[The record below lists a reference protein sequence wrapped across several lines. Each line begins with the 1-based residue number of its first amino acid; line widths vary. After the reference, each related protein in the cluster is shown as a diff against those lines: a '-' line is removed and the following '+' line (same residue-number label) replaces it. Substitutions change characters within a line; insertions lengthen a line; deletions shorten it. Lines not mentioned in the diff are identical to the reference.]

1 MIPTSAMEIR
11 DRLSKYQFGS
21 GRERTAR
28 VARRQDL
35 ANLDGPRIRAGSKRE
50 RLLSRCARRE
60 RFLTHTANAFPPN
73 ALVARNITA
82 GSPTLPPSHGEAASS
97 MRLFSSARD
106 EKSLI
111 SFRASGKVQAG
122 KRRVQD
128 IDSRRNRDEWDTHAI
143 LGRHLIP

>member
-50 RLLSRCARRE
+50 RLLSRCAHRE

-73 ALVARNITA
+73 ALIARTITA
-82 GSPTLPPSHGEAASS
+82 RSATLPPTRGEAASS
-97 MRLFSSARD
+97 KRLFSSARD

-111 SFRASGKVQAG
+111 YFLEHALEGLRARVVTTLGCVQ
-122 KRRVQD
+122 VL
-128 IDSRRNRDEWDTHAI
+128 II
-143 LGRHLIP
+143 LQASCPPR